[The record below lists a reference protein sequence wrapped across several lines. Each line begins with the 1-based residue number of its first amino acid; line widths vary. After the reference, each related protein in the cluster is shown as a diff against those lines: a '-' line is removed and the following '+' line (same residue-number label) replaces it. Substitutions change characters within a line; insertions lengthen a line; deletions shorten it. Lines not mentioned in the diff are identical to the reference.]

1 MDSQKIQ
8 EIIIST
14 IEEIA
19 KNTVLNTNFLTLING
34 QISYVDKFNNYYNF
48 TYQKEEYT
56 GFSITGEKYEIGDLV
71 YILKLNNDLTSKQ
84 MIISKVN
91 SYANFDIELAINNS
105 LEEIK
110 NSINQIETQDKE
122 ISIIGNTVFT
132 LNDDLTITPEELT
145 FSAQKSSNINDI
157 VWYVDGEQQVQDEL
171 KKLTISSSMVKNK
184 DSLII
189 RVEDFNNS
197 EVYDEITVIRAMS
210 SDTKLELDLGLDSIL
225 LQKNEQGIIDYSK
238 AILTP
243 KVLSEGEDITS
254 EGWSFNYKIENGAIT
269 LVKEQNSYKI
279 INMDSDK
286 GKISFFAIKNGNMY
300 LQKVIYLS
308 VVTYGDYNLNITV
321 SNQNFL
327 ISKTDDDKI
336 KENTL
341 STTIRALKGDKIL
354 KIVPDLNIPQIGNAP
369 GKMVV
374 NDDYSVTYSW
384 DLTKETIIDSV
395 NGEIKLLYTIE
406 NEQHSSIILW
416 TTVNDG
422 ASGAIYR
429 LDINPP
435 NIIKNGDGTFSPNE
449 VIIKS
454 LFNKKGNEVLYD
466 GYFKIYKTIDNKI
479 YTLDYESKIKE
490 NTKNYTITDL
500 DLKSLKI
507 DFLDINKKLLITEY
521 CYVNINS
528 SDFIEVTTKTENN
541 ETHLTQIDGQI
552 QGLVKKDTEIE
563 TNITN
568 LETGTNQKF
577 TEINNQYSE
586 VTQKIDEVTTT
597 VSNHTETIEEING
610 DLVAQNERLTKAEEK
625 ITDEAIINT
634 VTKSES
640 WQQVSDKS
648 DTALENSK
656 AIKLSAT
663 STAFSKTKGSS
674 AFIPSTIT
682 ITATLKSYSFGK
694 FQYATATNGTYT
706 NVVNGQH
713 GFTLNGTTL
722 TIANSSDLFTATN
735 NTILIKGTVAT
746 GTDADIITIVKVS
759 DGKDGTDGSD
769 GSSIEITN
777 TSVTYQ
783 VSSSGTTIPT
793 GTWSSTIPTVPA
805 GKYLWTKT
813 TVQYS
818 DGKNTNS
825 YSVSRSPKDGQN
837 GQDGESITI
846 TSTSITYQASTN
858 GTTVPSGQWSSTI
871 PSVPNGQFLWTRT
884 IVTYS
889 DGTSTTSYSVSRFG
903 VDGADAYTVI
913 FGNEN
918 FSISCSS
925 NGNTASATTVTVP
938 VYTYI
943 GTTKFANSISVGTL
957 PNGMTSQVT
966 NGTSSAD
973 GKIVLTIANNSS
985 LGGAKSGTITVNV
998 TVNGKVFAKQISW
1011 SKSIAGTN
1019 GTNGS
1024 PGASGR
1030 VYFLEPTTVIIKKG
1044 KDNKLNPSNVTFSSY
1059 YRDGTS
1065 ATRTSYLGR
1074 FVIQESV
1081 DGSSY
1086 TTKYT
1091 SAANEGSKTYTP
1103 TSTAKTIKCT
1113 MYAAGGTSTALDT
1126 QTVAIVEDIDGIE
1139 VGGRNFFLNSNFDE
1153 TVTISSS
1160 AKNPNLYPKYWSAY
1174 NGGIQN
1180 PTTNYH
1186 AHVDDKTFNFNVIEF
1201 NETNGIQ
1208 NWKAISQNLSDRIKN
1223 ITGDFTIS
1231 LDTNATLSGTRLY
1244 GGFYYTKK
1252 GESSANFHS
1261 GQFSISGNDIGI
1273 NSWKRASAV
1282 VKLNSDVDFDKPIT
1296 FYIYGYNFT
1305 SNAILY
1311 IDKVQLEKGNIATDW
1326 TPAPEDIEND
1336 LSDVEKRVTSAE
1348 QKLTST
1354 QWSLWF
1360 TEVVN
1365 NSVATSTKFTMD
1377 KNGLHIKGGGIDIL
1391 NNAGTKVFYADGN
1404 GNLVINNLTANNGVF
1419 NGTINAASGKI
1430 GGWNIGTDTI
1440 YSDEYSVSTGS
1451 DTSSKTKV
1459 TLDSKRS
1466 GISLQTVEYSGSSTT
1481 GHGSLTSLDY
1491 NGFSYSS
1498 YYNAPGG
1505 RYEYNDITITGEGI
1519 GFSTNTTSQGMHF
1532 TMGDINYIEVGGGSN
1547 LTFGAGIL
1555 HTDVDFT
1562 VGEGRGIGGSMAS
1575 NDYWNIHGGGSNDAG
1590 TLYIDTGDN
1599 GNEPI
1604 IFRQLGAGGA
1614 VNRWIY
1620 LMDGNGDT
1628 ELYGLRT
1635 TRSTRVGS
1643 GNQYTYITDNWI
1655 GFYRNSDAA
1664 RVGWIGAN
1672 GSNHLY
1678 ITPEKGNVYVQG
1690 NLLTNSVF
1698 VGGYLLSDWNN
1709 GLSVGWGSYNA
1720 GYSTH
1725 MYGNTI
1731 LFKCPNGSIEYNGKY
1746 IDGNWSSGYFRPVQA
1761 GTALGGS
1768 GANTRWYRLYSANAS
1783 SESSDERLKTNIADL
1798 DDRYIKFVELLRPIA
1813 YNWKNAPNDNKEAGL
1828 IAQEVQL
1835 AMQKCNITNKEF
1847 GIIDESGDYLSIIYR
1862 HMSTVLLKYVQHQ
1875 KNQIDKLNNDLNKL
1889 EAKLDAYINNRINF
1903 KKLGGK

>member
-56 GFSITGEKYEIGDLV
+56 GFSITGEKYEVGDLV
-71 YILKLNNDLTSKQ
+71 YVLKLNNDLTSKQ

-91 SYANFDIELAINNS
+91 SYTNFDIELAINNS
-105 LEEIK
+105 LEEVK
-110 NSINQIETQDKE
+110 DSINQIETQDKE

-145 FSAQKSSNINDI
+145 FSAQKSSNIKDI
-157 VWYVDGEQQVQDEL
+157 IWYVDGEQQVQDEL

-243 KVLSEGEDITS
+243 KVLSEGNDVTS

-269 LVKEQNSYKI
+269 LVKEQNNYKI
-279 INMDSDK
+279 TNMDSDR

-308 VVTYGDYNLNITV
+308 VVTYGDYNLNIIV

-384 DLTKETIIDSV
+384 DLTEETIIDSV

-406 NEQHSSIILW
+406 NEQHNSIILW

-422 ASGAIYR
+422 ASGAVYR

-435 NIIKNGDGTFSPNE
+435 NIIKNGDGTFSPSE
-449 VIIKS
+449 IIIKS
-454 LFNKKGNEVLYD
+454 LFNEKGNEILYD

-479 YTLDYESKIKE
+479 YILDYESKIKE

-507 DFLDINKKLLITEY
+507 EFLDINKKLLITEY

-563 TNITN
+563 TSITN

-634 VTKSES
+634 VTRSES

-793 GTWSSTIPTVPA
+793 GIWSSTIPTVPA

-957 PNGMTSQVT
+957 PNGMTSQVA

-985 LGGAKSGTITVNV
+985 LGGAKSGTITINV

-1065 ATRTSYLGR
+1065 ATRTAYLGR
-1074 FVIQESV
+1074 FVIQESA

-1126 QTVAIVEDIDGIE
+1126 QTVAIVEDIDGVE
-1139 VGGRNFFLNSNFDE
+1139 VGGKNLLLNSGIEYSNTDYPTHIYNMSE
-1153 TVTISSS
+1153 LMKTGEIYTIKIWGKLGDRKS
-1160 AKNPNLYPKYWSAY
+1160 
-1174 NGGIQN
+1174 
-1180 PTTNYH
+1180 
-1186 AHVDDKTFNFNVIEF
+1186 NFNVYLDGGSI
-1201 NETNGIQ
+1201 NLGSLINNNNGTY
-1208 NWKAISQNLSDRIKN
+1208 SLTF
-1223 ITGDFTIS
+1223 TGKK
-1231 LDTNATLSGTRLY
+1231 GTRTDY
-1244 GGFYYTKK
+1244 SIIHIYPMPSSVSSKSTITKIK
-1252 GESSANFHS
+1252 
-1261 GQFSISGNDIGI
+1261 
-1273 NSWKRASAV
+1273 
-1282 VKLNSDVDFDKPIT
+1282 
-1296 FYIYGYNFT
+1296 
-1305 SNAILY
+1305 
-1311 IDKVQLEKGNIATDW
+1311 LEKGNIATDW

-1377 KNGLHIKGGGIDIL
+1377 KNGLHIKGGGIDIS
-1391 NNAGTKVFYADGN
+1391 NNAGTKVFYADTN
-1404 GNLVINNLTANNGVF
+1404 GNLVIKNLTAT
-1419 NGTINAASGKI
+1419 NGTF
-1430 GGWNIGTDTI
+1430 
-1440 YSDEYSVSTGS
+1440 TG
-1451 DTSSKTKV
+1451 
-1459 TLDSKRS
+1459 
-1466 GISLQTVEYSGSSTT
+1466 
-1481 GHGSLTSLDY
+1481 
-1491 NGFSYSS
+1491 
-1498 YYNAPGG
+1498 
-1505 RYEYNDITITGEGI
+1505 TITG
-1519 GFSTNTTSQGMHF
+1519 STISGTSF
-1532 TMGDINYIEVGGGSN
+1532 AGGSISIGNNFKVDSNGN
-1547 LTFGAGIL
+1547 LTAKGNASFSGTISGSTITGGTITGSTISGGSINVT
-1555 HTDVDFT
+1555 TDVNIGNNLYLGTDDVSVKQVVFGKKFKISYQSST
-1562 VGEGRGIGGSMAS
+1562 LVLNTYDGAINSAISLSGSISGAVTIKGSSGTIVVGDGISIKAKGALTF
-1575 NDYWNIHGGGSNDAG
+1575 DAG
-1590 TLYIDTGDN
+1590 TQITANKQIVCGEHIKINNSSGYLYISNTSQHAEYRHQWLGYYNGTGN
-1599 GNEPI
+1599 
-1604 IFRQLGAGGA
+1604 
-1614 VNRWIY
+1614 
-1620 LMDGNGDT
+1620 
-1628 ELYGLRT
+1628 
-1635 TRSTRVGS
+1635 
-1643 GNQYTYITDNWI
+1643 
-1655 GFYRNSDAA
+1655 

-1672 GSNHLY
+1672 STNDMY
-1678 ITPEKGNVYVQG
+1678 ISPEKGTCRIGSNLYVA
-1690 NLLTNSVF
+1690 SDASR
-1698 VGGYLLSDWNN
+1698 GGYYLQINSGGGTYAGN
-1709 GLSVGWGSYNA
+1709 GYIFVNSSN
-1720 GYSTH
+1720 GYLALGQGDA
-1725 MYGNTI
+1725 YV
-1731 LFKCPNGSIEYNGKY
+1731 
-1746 IDGNWSSGYFRPVQA
+1746 DSSGGRLYLKPQNQVTYDMFVEPR
-1761 GTALGGS
+1761 TNRKTTLGSS
-1768 GANTRWYRLYSANAS
+1768 GKRFYRLYTGLAVDV
-1783 SESSDERLKTNIADL
+1783 SSDRRIKEDFTTF
-1798 DDRYIKFVELLRPIA
+1798 DDRYLRLFELLQPTI
-1813 YNWKNAPNDNKEAGL
+1813 YKLKYLPEDKSKIGGF
-1828 IAQEVQL
+1828 IAQDVEE
-1835 AMQKCNITNKEF
+1835 AMKQCGIDKREF
-1847 GIIDESGDYLSIIYR
+1847 GIYKYDSENDEYSLIYD
-1862 HMSTVLLKYVQHQ
+1862 MFIPLTVHYVQEQSKLVNHLKNEVALLKS
-1875 KNQIDKLNNDLNKL
+1875 K
-1889 EAKLDAYINNRINF
+1889 INI
-1903 KKLGGK
+1903 

>member
-34 QISYVDKFNNYYNF
+34 QISYIDKFNNYYNF

-56 GFSITGEKYEIGDLV
+56 GFSITGEKYEVGDLV
-71 YILKLNNDLTSKQ
+71 YVLKLNNDLTSKQ

-145 FSAQKSSNINDI
+145 FSAQKSSSINNII
-157 VWYVDGEQQVQDEL
+157 WYVDGEQQVQDEL
-171 KKLTISSSMVKNK
+171 KRLTVSSSMVRNK

-243 KVLSEGEDITS
+243 KVLSEGNDVTS
-254 EGWSFNYKIENGAIT
+254 EGWSFNYKIENGTIT

-279 INMDSDK
+279 TNMDSDR

-327 ISKTDDDKI
+327 ISKTNDDKI

-406 NEQHSSIILW
+406 NEQHNSIILW

-422 ASGAIYR
+422 ASGAVYR

-449 VIIKS
+449 IIIKS
-454 LFNKKGNEVLYD
+454 LFNEKGNEILHD

-507 DFLDINKKLLITEY
+507 EFLDINKKLLITEY

-563 TNITN
+563 TSITN

-577 TEINNQYSE
+577 TEINEQYSE
-586 VTQKIDEVTTT
+586 INQQIDNVTIT
-597 VSNHTETIEEING
+597 VSDHTEQLESING
-610 DLVAQNERLTKAEEK
+610 EIVSQGERLSKAEQK
-625 ITDEAIINT
+625 ITDEAIVNT

-640 WQQVSDKS
+640 WQQISD
-648 DTALENSK
+648 DTNEALENSK
-656 AIKLSAT
+656 SIKLNAT
-663 STAFSKTKGSS
+663 STAFSKAKGAS
-674 AFIPSTIT
+674 AYIPSNIT
-682 ITATLKSYSFGK
+682 ITAELKSQTFGK
-694 FQYATATNGTYT
+694 YEYATGTNGTFAA
-706 NVVNGQH
+706 VVNGQH
-713 GFTLNGTTL
+713 GFTLSGSTL
-722 TIANSSDLFTATN
+722 TISNSSDLFTNSN
-735 NTILIKGTVAT
+735 NAIIIKGSTSTNSASDKITV
-746 GTDADIITIVKVS
+746 IRVS
-759 DGKDGTDGSD
+759 DGVDGT
-769 GSSIEITN
+769 
-777 TSVTYQ
+777 
-783 VSSSGTTIPT
+783 
-793 GTWSSTIPTVPA
+793 A
-805 GKYLWTKT
+805 GK
-813 TVQYS
+813 
-818 DGKNTNS
+818 
-825 YSVSRSPKDGQN
+825 P
-837 GQDGESITI
+837 
-846 TSTSITYQASTN
+846 
-858 GTTVPSGQWSSTI
+858 
-871 PSVPNGQFLWTRT
+871 
-884 IVTYS
+884 
-889 DGTSTTSYSVSRFG
+889 
-903 VDGADAYTVI
+903 GADAYTAI
-913 FGNEN
+913 LGNESI
-918 FSISCSS
+918 SISCLN
-925 NGNTASATTVTVP
+925 NGNTAAAATFTIP
-938 VYTYI
+938 VYAYLGSTM
-943 GTTKFANSISVGTL
+943 FASTISMGTL
-957 PNGMTSQVT
+957 PSGITAQVT
-966 NGTSSAD
+966 NGTSSAT
-973 GKIVLTIANNSS
+973 GKIVLTIANNSN
-985 LGGAKSGTITVNV
+985 LGGAKNGTIQVNV
-998 TVNGKVFAKQISW
+998 NINGKVFAKQISW

-1065 ATRTSYLGR
+1065 ATRTAYLGR
-1074 FVIQESV
+1074 FVIQESA

-1113 MYAAGGTSTALDT
+1113 MYAAGGTATALDT
-1126 QTVAIVEDIDGIE
+1126 QTVAIVEDIDGVE
-1139 VGGRNFFLNSNFDE
+1139 VGGKNLLLNSGIEYSNTDYPTHIYNMSE
-1153 TVTISSS
+1153 LMKSGEIYTIKIWGKLGDRKS
-1160 AKNPNLYPKYWSAY
+1160 
-1174 NGGIQN
+1174 
-1180 PTTNYH
+1180 
-1186 AHVDDKTFNFNVIEF
+1186 NFNAYLDGSSI
-1201 NETNGIQ
+1201 NLGSLINNNNGTY
-1208 NWKAISQNLSDRIKN
+1208 SLTFTGKN
-1223 ITGDFTIS
+1223 
-1231 LDTNATLSGTRLY
+1231 GTRTDY
-1244 GGFYYTKK
+1244 SIIHIYPMPSSVSSTSTITKIK
-1252 GESSANFHS
+1252 
-1261 GQFSISGNDIGI
+1261 
-1273 NSWKRASAV
+1273 
-1282 VKLNSDVDFDKPIT
+1282 
-1296 FYIYGYNFT
+1296 
-1305 SNAILY
+1305 
-1311 IDKVQLEKGNIATDW
+1311 LEKGNIATDW
-1326 TPAPEDIEND
+1326 TPAPEDIEED

-1377 KNGLHIKGGGIDIL
+1377 KNGLHIKGGGIDIS
-1391 NNAGTKVFYADGN
+1391 NNAGTKVFYADTN
-1404 GNLVINNLTANNGVF
+1404 GNLVINNLTANNGIF
-1419 NGTINAASGKI
+1419 NGKINATSGTI
-1430 GGWNIGTDTI
+1430 GGWTIDNSYLNCSAHNDSLNVNFTAKIDATSGNIIFTSSNSEYTTEIGIDGIRFETGWSEGDRWVYRDVVYGLNGIESAGNIMGEYFSLNGYGVQFGPPETSVGWANNGGVLKALGSGELSNIRTI
-1440 YSDEYSVSTGS
+1440 NGHSIGGGNAGYNNTIIPVIGS
-1451 DTSSKTKV
+1451 DGVMEVGRYIDFHPSS
-1459 TLDSKRS
+1459 S
-1466 GISLQTVEYSGSSTT
+1466 GDYSPRLSSNTD
-1481 GHGSLTSLDY
+1481 GSLTTT
-1491 NGFSYSS
+1491 
-1498 YYNAPGG
+1498 G
-1505 RYEYNDITITGEGI
+1505 R
-1519 GFSTNTTSQGMHF
+1519 
-1532 TMGDINYIEVGGGSN
+1532 
-1547 LTFGAGIL
+1547 FGA
-1555 HTDVDFT
+1555 TAF
-1562 VGEGRGIGGSMAS
+1562 
-1575 NDYWNIHGGGSNDAG
+1575 N
-1590 TLYIDTGDN
+1590 
-1599 GNEPI
+1599 
-1604 IFRQLGAGGA
+1604 
-1614 VNRWIY
+1614 VN
-1620 LMDGNGDT
+1620 
-1628 ELYGLRT
+1628 
-1635 TRSTRVGS
+1635 
-1643 GNQYTYITDNWI
+1643 
-1655 GFYRNSDAA
+1655 
-1664 RVGWIGAN
+1664 
-1672 GSNHLY
+1672 
-1678 ITPEKGNVYVQG
+1678 
-1690 NLLTNSVF
+1690 
-1698 VGGYLLSDWNN
+1698 GYLLSDWNN
-1709 GLSVGWGSYNA
+1709 GISVGWGAYSA
-1720 GYSTH
+1720 GYDTKVW
-1725 MYGNTI
+1725 GRWVI
-1731 LFKCPNGSIEYNGKY
+1731 LQNSDDSIRLETTTSSSYSAYFTPGSNGSLTL
-1746 IDGNWSSGYFRPVQA
+1746 
-1761 GTALGGS
+1761 GTAS
-1768 GANTRWYRLYSANAS
+1768 HRWFRLYQKQGSIDT
-1783 SESSDERLKTNIADL
+1783 SDEREKHNIIP
-1798 DDRYIKFVELLRPIA
+1798 IKDVS
-1813 YNWKNAPNDNKEAGL
+1813 APMTMTRSSTSNNDNIYEQIFNSLVPKIYCMNNARSEIENNKIHIGFVAQDLANTLESIGISEDEMGL
-1828 IAQEVQL
+1828 IDHSSWIDEETGEEKDSYGLCYTEFIAL
-1835 AMQKCNITNKEF
+1835 NTHMIQKC
-1847 GIIDESGDYLSIIYR
+1847 LSKISELENTIKD
-1862 HMSTVLLKYVQHQ
+1862 LK
-1875 KNQIDKLNNDLNKL
+1875 
-1889 EAKLDAYINNRINF
+1889 
-1903 KKLGGK
+1903 GGTI

>member
-14 IEEIA
+14 IEDIA
-19 KNTVLNTNFLTLING
+19 KNTILNTNFLTLING

-71 YILKLNNDLTSKQ
+71 YVLKLNNDLTAKQ

-91 SYANFDIELAINNS
+91 SYTNFDIELAINKS

-110 NSINQIETQDKE
+110 NSINKTEAADKE

-132 LNDDLTITPEELT
+132 LNDDLTITPEELS
-145 FSAQKSSNINDI
+145 FSAQKSSNITEI
-157 VWYVDGEQQVQDEL
+157 IWYVDGKEYEQDKL
-171 KKLTISSSMVKNK
+171 KRITISNSMVKNK
-184 DSLII
+184 DNLVVKVVDS
-189 RVEDFNNS
+189 NNS
-197 EVYDEITVIRAMS
+197 DVYDEITVIRAMS
-210 SDTKLELDLGLDSIL
+210 SDTKLDFDLGLDSIL

-243 KVLSEGEDITS
+243 KVLSEGKDITS

-269 LVKEQNSYKI
+269 LVKEQNYYKI
-279 INMDSDK
+279 TNMDSDK

-327 ISKTDDDKI
+327 ISKTNDDKI

-384 DLTKETIIDSV
+384 DLTEETIIDSV
-395 NGEIKLLYTIE
+395 NGEIKLLYAIE
-406 NEQHSSIILW
+406 NEQHNSTILW

-422 ASGAIYR
+422 ASGAVYR

-435 NIIKNGDGTFSPNE
+435 NIIKNGDGTFSPSE
-449 VIIKS
+449 IIIKS
-454 LFNKKGNEVLYD
+454 LFNEKGNEILYD

-507 DFLDINKKLLITEY
+507 EFLDINKKLLITEY

-563 TNITN
+563 TSITN

-586 VTQKIDEVTTT
+586 VTQKIDKVTTT

-694 FQYATATNGTYT
+694 FQYATAINGTYM

-722 TIANSSDLFTATN
+722 TIANSSDLFTTTN

-825 YSVSRSPKDGQN
+825 YSVSRNPKDGQN

-858 GTTVPSGQWSSTI
+858 GTTIPSGQWSSTI

-966 NGTSSAD
+966 NGTSGAD

-985 LGGAKSGTITVNV
+985 LGGAKSGTITINV
-998 TVNGKVFAKQISW
+998 TVNGRVFAKQISW

-1024 PGASGR
+1024 PGAAGR

-1126 QTVAIVEDIDGIE
+1126 QTVAIVEDIDGVE
-1139 VGGRNFFLNSNFDE
+1139 VGGKNLLLNSGIKYSNADYPTHIYNMSE
-1153 TVTISSS
+1153 LMKSGEIYTIKIWGKLGDRKS
-1160 AKNPNLYPKYWSAY
+1160 
-1174 NGGIQN
+1174 
-1180 PTTNYH
+1180 
-1186 AHVDDKTFNFNVIEF
+1186 NFNAYLDGGSI
-1201 NETNGIQ
+1201 NLGALINNNNGTY
-1208 NWKAISQNLSDRIKN
+1208 SLTF
-1223 ITGDFTIS
+1223 TGKK
-1231 LDTNATLSGTRLY
+1231 GTRTDY
-1244 GGFYYTKK
+1244 SIIHIYPMPSSVSSTSTITKIK
-1252 GESSANFHS
+1252 
-1261 GQFSISGNDIGI
+1261 
-1273 NSWKRASAV
+1273 
-1282 VKLNSDVDFDKPIT
+1282 
-1296 FYIYGYNFT
+1296 
-1305 SNAILY
+1305 
-1311 IDKVQLEKGNIATDW
+1311 LEKGNIATDW
-1326 TPAPEDIEND
+1326 TPAPEDIEED
-1336 LSDVEKRVTSAE
+1336 LSAVEKRVTSAE

-1360 TEVVN
+1360 TEAVN

-1377 KNGLHIKGGGIDIL
+1377 KNGLHIKGGGIDIS
-1391 NNAGTKVFYADGN
+1391 NNAGTKVFYADTN
-1404 GNLVINNLTANNGVF
+1404 GNLIINNLTANNGIF
-1419 NGTINAASGKI
+1419 NGEINANSGTIGGWQISPSGIFAETDFYAFSILAPRGESGANMIFYNKITYENTFELRGDGSLISMKGQI
-1430 GGWNIGTDTI
+1430 GGWNI
-1440 YSDEYSVSTGS
+1440 
-1451 DTSSKTKV
+1451 
-1459 TLDSKRS
+1459 
-1466 GISLQTVEYSGSSTT
+1466 
-1481 GHGSLTSLDY
+1481 
-1491 NGFSYSS
+1491 
-1498 YYNAPGG
+1498 
-1505 RYEYNDITITGEGI
+1505 
-1519 GFSTNTTSQGMHF
+1519 
-1532 TMGDINYIEVGGGSN
+1532 
-1547 LTFGAGIL
+1547 
-1555 HTDVDFT
+1555 
-1562 VGEGRGIGGSMAS
+1562 
-1575 NDYWNIHGGGSNDAG
+1575 
-1590 TLYIDTGDN
+1590 
-1599 GNEPI
+1599 
-1604 IFRQLGAGGA
+1604 
-1614 VNRWIY
+1614 
-1620 LMDGNGDT
+1620 
-1628 ELYGLRT
+1628 
-1635 TRSTRVGS
+1635 
-1643 GNQYTYITDNWI
+1643 
-1655 GFYRNSDAA
+1655 
-1664 RVGWIGAN
+1664 
-1672 GSNHLY
+1672 
-1678 ITPEKGNVYVQG
+1678 
-1690 NLLTNSVF
+1690 
-1698 VGGYLLSDWNN
+1698 
-1709 GLSVGWGSYNA
+1709 
-1720 GYSTH
+1720 
-1725 MYGNTI
+1725 
-1731 LFKCPNGSIEYNGKY
+1731 
-1746 IDGNWSSGYFRPVQA
+1746 
-1761 GTALGGS
+1761 
-1768 GANTRWYRLYSANAS
+1768 
-1783 SESSDERLKTNIADL
+1783 
-1798 DDRYIKFVELLRPIA
+1798 
-1813 YNWKNAPNDNKEAGL
+1813 
-1828 IAQEVQL
+1828 
-1835 AMQKCNITNKEF
+1835 
-1847 GIIDESGDYLSIIYR
+1847 DESGLYNGAVKIKNSGITNIYTWADLYIIRLIITEVIAPDGDMIAHYDFNGDGRITSADYV
-1862 HMSTVLLKYVQHQ
+1862 TLK
-1875 KNQIDKLNNDLNKL
+1875 
-1889 EAKLDAYINNRINF
+1889 NRLKAI
-1903 KKLGGK
+1903 

>member
-56 GFSITGEKYEIGDLV
+56 GFSITGEKYEVGDLV
-71 YILKLNNDLTSKQ
+71 YVLKLNNDLTSKQ

-157 VWYVDGEQQVQDEL
+157 IWYVDGEQQVQDEL
-171 KKLTISSSMVKNK
+171 KRLTISSSMVKNK

-269 LVKEQNSYKI
+269 LVKEQNNYRI
-279 INMDSDK
+279 TNMDSDK

-327 ISKTDDDKI
+327 ISKTNDDKI

-369 GKMVV
+369 GKMAV

-384 DLTKETIIDSV
+384 DLTEETIIDSV

-406 NEQHSSIILW
+406 NEQHNSIILW

-422 ASGAIYR
+422 ASGAVYR

-449 VIIKS
+449 IIIKS
-454 LFNKKGNEVLYD
+454 LFNENGNEILYD

-479 YTLDYESKIKE
+479 YTLDYESEIRE

-507 DFLDINKKLLITEY
+507 EFLDINKKLLITEY

-552 QGLVKKDTEIE
+552 QGLVKKDETIE
-563 TNITN
+563 TTITN
-568 LETGTNQKF
+568 LQTNTEQKF
-577 TEINNQYSE
+577 TEINEQYSE
-586 VTQKIDEVTTT
+586 INQQIDNVTIT
-597 VSNHTETIEEING
+597 VSDHTEQLESING
-610 DLVAQNERLTKAEEK
+610 EIVSQGERLSKAEQK
-625 ITDEAIINT
+625 ITDEAIVNT

-640 WQQVSDKS
+640 WQQISD
-648 DTALENSK
+648 DTNEALENSK
-656 AIKLSAT
+656 SIKLNAT
-663 STAFSKTKGSS
+663 STAFSKAKGAS
-674 AFIPSTIT
+674 AYIPSNIT
-682 ITATLKSYSFGK
+682 ITAELKSQTFGK
-694 FQYATATNGTYT
+694 YEYATGTNGTFAA
-706 NVVNGQH
+706 VVNGQH
-713 GFTLNGTTL
+713 GFTLSGSTL
-722 TIANSSDLFTATN
+722 TISNSSDLFTNSN
-735 NTILIKGTVAT
+735 NAIIIKGSTSTNSASDKITV
-746 GTDADIITIVKVS
+746 IRVS
-759 DGKDGTDGSD
+759 DGVDGT
-769 GSSIEITN
+769 
-777 TSVTYQ
+777 
-783 VSSSGTTIPT
+783 
-793 GTWSSTIPTVPA
+793 A
-805 GKYLWTKT
+805 GK
-813 TVQYS
+813 
-818 DGKNTNS
+818 
-825 YSVSRSPKDGQN
+825 P
-837 GQDGESITI
+837 
-846 TSTSITYQASTN
+846 
-858 GTTVPSGQWSSTI
+858 
-871 PSVPNGQFLWTRT
+871 
-884 IVTYS
+884 
-889 DGTSTTSYSVSRFG
+889 
-903 VDGADAYTVI
+903 GADAYTAI
-913 FGNEN
+913 LGNESI
-918 FSISCSS
+918 SISCLN
-925 NGNTASATTVTVP
+925 NGNTAAAATFTIP
-938 VYTYI
+938 VYAYLGSTM
-943 GTTKFANSISVGTL
+943 FASTISMGTL
-957 PNGMTSQVT
+957 PSGITARVT
-966 NGTSSAD
+966 NGTSSAT
-973 GKIVLTIANNSS
+973 GKIVLTIANNSN
-985 LGGAKSGTITVNV
+985 LGGAKNGTIQVNV
-998 TVNGKVFAKQISW
+998 NINGKVFAKQISW

-1113 MYAAGGTSTALDT
+1113 MYAAGGTATALDT
-1126 QTVAIVEDIDGIE
+1126 QTVAIVEDIDGVE
-1139 VGGRNFFLNSNFDE
+1139 VGGKNLLLNSGIEYSNTDYPTHIYNMSE
-1153 TVTISSS
+1153 LMRQEEIYTIKIWGKLGDGKS
-1160 AKNPNLYPKYWSAY
+1160 
-1174 NGGIQN
+1174 
-1180 PTTNYH
+1180 
-1186 AHVDDKTFNFNVIEF
+1186 NFNAYLDGSSI
-1201 NETNGIQ
+1201 NLGSLINNNNGTY
-1208 NWKAISQNLSDRIKN
+1208 SLTFTGKN
-1223 ITGDFTIS
+1223 
-1231 LDTNATLSGTRLY
+1231 GTRTDY
-1244 GGFYYTKK
+1244 SIIHIYPMPSSVSSTSTITKIK
-1252 GESSANFHS
+1252 
-1261 GQFSISGNDIGI
+1261 
-1273 NSWKRASAV
+1273 
-1282 VKLNSDVDFDKPIT
+1282 
-1296 FYIYGYNFT
+1296 
-1305 SNAILY
+1305 
-1311 IDKVQLEKGNIATDW
+1311 LEKGNIATDW
-1326 TPAPEDIEND
+1326 TPAPEDIEED
-1336 LSDVEKRVTSAE
+1336 LSAVEKRVTSAE

-1377 KNGLHIKGGGIDIL
+1377 KNGLHIKGGGIDIS
-1391 NNAGTKVFYADGN
+1391 NNAGTKVFYADTN
-1404 GNLVINNLTANNGVF
+1404 GNLVINNLTANNGIF
-1419 NGTINAASGKI
+1419 NGQIDATSGTI
-1430 GGWNIGTDTI
+1430 GGWTIEGNRLISDYMIIDSTEGISTTISRNGYQGLKIRNTGISFYSQYEQNRFIGQIFSTRNTSLGTYTLFIGGAQSDI
-1440 YSDEYSVSTGS
+1440 LALGIRKADGGDYSSSLTVSTNSEVQPYPLRINDEFDVSEAAHFKKTVHIHDSTMYFETGS
-1451 DTSSKTKV
+1451 
-1459 TLDSKRS
+1459 
-1466 GISLQTVEYSGSSTT
+1466 
-1481 GHGSLTSLDY
+1481 
-1491 NGFSYSS
+1491 
-1498 YYNAPGG
+1498 
-1505 RYEYNDITITGEGI
+1505 
-1519 GFSTNTTSQGMHF
+1519 
-1532 TMGDINYIEVGGGSN
+1532 
-1547 LTFGAGIL
+1547 
-1555 HTDVDFT
+1555 
-1562 VGEGRGIGGSMAS
+1562 RG
-1575 NDYWNIHGGGSNDAG
+1575 
-1590 TLYIDTGDN
+1590 
-1599 GNEPI
+1599 I
-1604 IFRQLGAGGA
+1604 IFREPGWTDGFRMSPTFAGAGDSQYMTFA
-1614 VNRWIY
+1614 VSGNTSSSAGEWT
-1620 LMDGNGDT
+1620 GNGKTAFRVYIGTGKTEFYQPVQFDT
-1628 ELYGLRT
+1628 NITGTIAEFDQLF
-1635 TRSTRVGS
+1635 VGK
-1643 GNQYTYITDNWI
+1643 GNQSIYASNNWI
-1655 GFYRNSDAA
+1655 GFYRASDAG

-1672 GSNHLY
+1672 GSNDLHIHAETGYMMLAVDTSGSGQ
-1678 ITPEKGNVYVQG
+1678 IR
-1690 NLLTNSVF
+1690 LT
-1698 VGGYLLSDWNN
+1698 DRDDQ
-1709 GLSVGWGSYNA
+1709 
-1720 GYSTH
+1720 
-1725 MYGNTI
+1725 YGAFFSPVT
-1731 LFKCPNGSIEYNGKY
+1731 
-1746 IDGNWSSGYFRPVQA
+1746 SGYIC
-1761 GTALGGS
+1761 LGNSNNRFFGVYLS
-1768 GANTRWYRLYSANAS
+1768 HSPNV
-1783 SESSDERLKTNIADL
+1783 SSDKRIKNNIIPISKGLKSCENI
-1798 DDRYIKFVELLRPIA
+1798 FE
-1813 YNWKNAPNDNKEAGL
+1813 
-1828 IAQEVQL
+1828 QL
-1835 AMQKCNITNKEF
+1835 F
-1847 GIIDESGDYLSIIYR
+1847 D
-1862 HMSTVLLKYVQHQ
+1862 LLKPVSFS
-1875 KNQIDKLNNDLNKL
+1875 LNNDKNNKTHIGFVAQDVSDALSSLGVKEDNFELIDHMFFTDEETGEEKDEYGLRYEEFIALNTHMIQKANTTIQSQQSEITRLNKQIEFL
-1889 EAKLDAYINNRINF
+1889 AKQIQDLQELVLSA
-1903 KKLGGK
+1903 